1 MGKILK
7 VGNREICL
15 MKSYSL
21 SNYKSKTVL
30 TNSIFDFIELW
41 LMRDTNAKG
50 KEALF
55 YWRQAKNFYES
66 TLAIPIESKPL
77 TAYYCCMNATKALLA
92 IRNVPT
98 INISHGVTAS
108 RSATKGDIASDEITF
123 LGAGVLFELSRILGD
138 PVVKQTYK
146 LQDLFYNLV
155 CIHRTFTITFSAFTE
170 LFIPISEIEFEN
182 IQGSNKVYAKF
193 TIDQH
198 YANGHIKKYIPTNF
212 EIIPND
218 GTGAMRYRC
227 KKRFDWDIHTQLGDR
242 IKKLNEYHKKIRRN
256 FYYICSTSMLLY
268 IKKHLPGNPHIID
281 RSSMSI
287 IYGILH
293 WLSELV
299 RYNPSAYSRLLSSKQ
314 NWLIKEFMDIGLTQF
329 IDEISSEIT
338 GLNIMSKGYKS
349 HVNR

>member
-7 VGNREICL
+7 VENREFHL
-15 MKSYSL
+15 MKAYSF

-30 TNSIFDFIELW
+30 TNSTFDFIELW
-41 LMRDTNAKG
+41 LMREANIQG

-55 YWRQAKNFYES
+55 YWKQARNFYES
-66 TLAIPIESKPL
+66 TLTLPIESKPL

-92 IRNVPT
+92 IRNIPT
-98 INISHGVTAS
+98 INISHGVTSS
-108 RSATKGDIASDEITF
+108 RNDTQGNIASDEITF
-123 LGAGVLFELSRILGD
+123 LGAGVLCELSRILGD

-155 CIHRTFTITFSAFTE
+155 CIHRTFTITFSSFAE
-170 LFIPISEIEFEN
+170 LFIPISEIDFEYVN
-182 IQGSNKVYAKF
+182 NTNKLYAKF
-193 TIDQH
+193 AIDQH
-198 YANGHIKKYIPTNF
+198 YANGHIKRYIPTNF
-212 EIIPND
+212 EIIPDD
-218 GTGAMRYRC
+218 GSGVMYYRS
-227 KKRFDWDIHTQLGDR
+227 KKRFEWDIHTPLKAR
-242 IKKLNEYHKKIRRN
+242 IEKLNEYHTKVRRN
-256 FYYICSTSMLLY
+256 FHYICSTKMLWY
-268 IKKHLPGNPHIID
+268 IKKQLPGNPHLID

-314 NWLIKEFMDIGLTQF
+314 NWLIREFMDIGLTQF

-338 GLNIMSKGYKS
+338 GLNIMNKGYKS
-349 HVNR
+349 HVNK